1 MSSSHNYNPRKVA
14 TVLIVDDNRADR
26 EVIKR
31 TLKDGKIICDIFE
44 VENGEQALKFLNNES
59 PYNDKTK
66 APRPDVVLLDINM
79 PRVDGLTVLKTF
91 RHEMNVKNIPFIIL
105 STSDRIEDVVKSYDL
120 GVAAYITKPV
130 DTGEFIRAIQKL
142 QSFWFELVTFPPKS
156 D

>member
-66 APRPDVVLLDINM
+66 APKPDVVLLDINM

-91 RHEMNVKNIPFIIL
+91 RNEMDIKNIPFIIL